1 MSQLI
6 QLRDA
11 VVDAIKAALPTFGV
25 EGHLGRFSAA
35 DLKTFLTFAPAVRVA
50 VLGLRDPAAAG
61 LTGEDLDATAVLGIY
76 VVTKDGVGKLTRDT
90 AALAAVERI
99 LRLAMGARWGLAFAL
114 PAQPGGAQNLFS
126 GETLAAGRALWS
138 IEINQPVALD
148 GEANAEPPPG
158 FLQQLYIGVAPKV
171 GAAHEADYLG
181 PIVGGSIDQGAA
193 HD

>member
-11 VVDAIKAALPTFGV
+11 VVDTIKAALPTFGV

-35 DLKTFLTFAPAVRVA
+35 DLSTFLSVAPAIRVA
-50 VLGLRDPAAAG
+50 VLGVRDPVAAG
-61 LTGEDLDATAVLGIY
+61 LTGEDLDATVVLGVY
-76 VVTKDGVGKLTRDT
+76 VVTKDGVAKLSRDVT
-90 AALAAVERI
+90 ALAAVERI
-99 LRLAMGARWGLAFAL
+99 LRLALGARWGLDFAL

-126 GETLAAGRALWS
+126 GETLKAGRALWS

-148 GEANAEPPPG
+148 GEANAEPPLG
-158 FLQQLYIGVAPKV
+158 FLKELYIGVAPKV
-171 GAAHEADYLG
+171 GTAHEADYLG
-181 PIVGGSIDQGAA
+181 PIVIGEGD